1 MMEWLFGSKKPE
13 IVRRHD
19 RMGRLRP
26 YDPRTHKFVHS
37 YDDVLPRRG
46 LYDPIRDPYAEPRR
60 RRYDH
65 TRHRDY
71 YRSRRHRGYTPK
83 EIKQKPKSMFEGFTL
98 GWGAPKPKP
107 KPRYP
112 PTRRN
117 YDYYSPEY
125 SSYSPEYPPRRSVRP
140 RPYARSRRHRPYY
153 Y

>member
-1 MMEWLFGSKKPE
+1 MDWLFGSQKPE
-13 IVRRHD
+13 FVRRPD
-19 RMGRLRP
+19 RSGRLRP
-26 YDPRTHKFVHS
+26 YDPRNHKFVHS
-37 YDDVLPRRG
+37 YRDALPRRG

-65 TRHRDY
+65 TRHRDHDH

-83 EIKQKPKSMFEGFTL
+83 EKPKSMFEGFTF

-107 KPRYP
+107 KPRYYH
-112 PTRRN
+112 TRRN
-117 YDYYSPEY
+117 YSPEY
-125 SSYSPEYPPRRSVRP
+125 SPYSPEYTPPRPRRSVRP